1 MNLYAAVRAIPHEAV
16 ANILD
21 LVAFVLITPEIIGE
35 ARLTLLTSWIKRI
48 LGGQNRTL
56 VIVASFFIAGRIIGY
71 FGIARG
77 YGRFLFLMG
86 TAFLIG
92 MLFML
97 IDRYVRTTPSR
108 QVMLVLGA
116 LLFVCARMI
125 MIFTAL
131 QEAG

>member
-1 MNLYAAVRAIPHEAV
+1 MNLYASIRTIPHEAV

-35 ARLTLLTSWIKRI
+35 ARLALLTSWIKRV

-56 VIVASFFIAGRIIGY
+56 VIVVSFFIAGRIAGY
-71 FGIARG
+71 AGIPRG
-77 YGRFLFLMG
+77 YGHFLFLAG

-92 MLFML
+92 TVFML
-97 IDRYVRTTPSR
+97 IDRYVKTTPSR

-125 MIFTAL
+125 MIFTSL